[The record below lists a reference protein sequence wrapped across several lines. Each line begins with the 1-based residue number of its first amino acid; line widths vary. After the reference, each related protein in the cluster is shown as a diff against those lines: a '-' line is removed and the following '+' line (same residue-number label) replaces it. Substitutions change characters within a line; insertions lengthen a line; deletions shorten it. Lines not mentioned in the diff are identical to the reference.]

1 VLQIEAEDPGL
12 LSWPWETLID
22 PEAGPLA
29 SSARIERRLN
39 QHADPMPIPEALP
52 KDSVN
57 ILLVTARPYAADVS
71 YRSISRPLL
80 DLVEKQK
87 LPANVTLLRPATLE
101 RLREHLSSER
111 PGYYHILHF
120 DGHGSYRVHDKAGG
134 NVDSHRLSGPEG
146 HLVFEDATGEPD
158 AVTAETLSTLLREHR
173 IPAVVLNACQSA
185 MADDRVA
192 DPFASSRRL
201 Y

>member
-39 QHADPMPIPEALP
+39 QHVDPLPLPETLP
-52 KDSVN
+52 KDAVN
-57 ILLVTARPYAADVS
+57 ILLVTARPYDHDVS

>member
-1 VLQIEAEDPGL
+1 MLQIEAEDPGL

-39 QHADPMPIPEALP
+39 QHVDPLPLPETLP
-52 KDSVN
+52 KDAVN
-57 ILLVTARPYAADVS
+57 ILLVTARPYDHDVS